1 MEYSFAS
8 FIENYLKTKYGDD
21 AEQLFSMSYILQYIV
36 HKTKSAD
43 KGAKSRGSFANLYA
57 VYVIVEDYLNHGF
70 DQHDDYVNYEGV
82 QFSALLK
89 RQ

>member
-70 DQHDDYVNYEGV
+70 SSRQISF
-82 QFSALLK
+82 FSGFVCLPCLLQAK
-89 RQ
+89 

>member
-36 HKTKSAD
+36 HKTKSAN
-43 KGAKSRGSFANLYA
+43 KGAKYEA
-57 VYVIVEDYLNHGF
+57 VLRTFMLCMLSLKIILIM
-70 DQHDDYVNYEGV
+70 
-82 QFSALLK
+82 ALTSTMIM
-89 RQ
+89 